1 MTRDITQ
8 ETQSQE
14 GREVSEK
21 QLKSFVERL
30 ERLEEEKAEIAD
42 GFKEVL
48 LEAKSAGFEPKILRL
63 ILKRRKINYTP
74 PKERRWYVFILKERR
89 MRINP
94 LPHPIP

>member
-21 QLKSFVERL
+21 QLKSLVERL

-63 ILKRRKINYTP
+63 ILRRRKM
-74 PKERRWYVFILKERR
+74 KAEERQEQEALLDTYESALGRA
-89 MRINP
+89 
-94 LPHPIP
+94 